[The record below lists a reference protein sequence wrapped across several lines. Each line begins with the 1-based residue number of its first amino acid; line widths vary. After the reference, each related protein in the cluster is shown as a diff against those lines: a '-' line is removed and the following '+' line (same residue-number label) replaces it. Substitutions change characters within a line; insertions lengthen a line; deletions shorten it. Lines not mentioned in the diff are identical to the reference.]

1 MWISRKGRKYF
12 LIVSNVCHKNDGHT
26 DLRCR
31 ERLYKTREFDAQ
43 PRIKAYWLVFSD
55 DPKTFLDFRSN
66 TAQPEAM
73 RNINELPSY
82 TRWPLQ
88 SDLKQQEKIISLRY
102 CETPTTATKLG
113 NICLILISFSVFESR
128 SN

>member
-1 MWISRKGRKYF
+1 MQKTIQNERF
-12 LIVSNVCHKNDGHT
+12 
-26 DLRCR
+26 RCTTSD
-31 ERLYKTREFDAQ
+31 KT
-43 PRIKAYWLVFSD
+43 YWLVFSD

-66 TAQPEAM
+66 TAHPEAM

-102 CETPTTATKLG
+102 CETPTIAIKLDVVT
-113 NICLILISFSVFESR
+113 FV
-128 SN
+128 